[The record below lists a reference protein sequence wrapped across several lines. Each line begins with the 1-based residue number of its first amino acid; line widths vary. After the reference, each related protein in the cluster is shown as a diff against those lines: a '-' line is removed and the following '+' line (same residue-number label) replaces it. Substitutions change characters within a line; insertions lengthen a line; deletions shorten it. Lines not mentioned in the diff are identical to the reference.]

1 MGCSNARLLVQ
12 APSATETG
20 ARTNNPVL
28 SSTEGTSP
36 ANVHIDTTTRMHL
49 TGVDLVVERNGSY
62 TLLLTPKTHKQ
73 LMPFVL
79 RKKRFRIL
87 VDKPRSEP
95 TLNSNESI
103 MEDNKELKLNSE
115 KNKKSKQSQMNESII
130 ASMEQVASD
139 ELNKAE
145 SRLIGG
151 RSIDRGNPDDEDE
164 NIQSDD
170 EGMIEEIVTTVE
182 QDKDLE
188 CKVKKKVETK
198 KTMSQHP
205 DTHNTITK
213 VVKTEVTEITRTI
226 TINDHHDLERAKR
239 ELGIDDVN
247 KLLPSSKWAHQSNVT
262 EIKQKQNE
270 AVKEI
275 VTSKDESLNNQM
287 KQTQSDKKLIL
298 SESTIVGRGPV
309 TETISSPKSE
319 QKPKETKK
327 KKKKSK
333 FCSCTRSVAD
343 DEQDKQNISTISTVE
358 KPKVSY
364 ETTPVVKS
372 ATDTQIQGQQLIS
385 SDIKQLIID
394 KKFLLIEYIHSKIF
408 SPSKLF
414 TSDEQDL
421 KGRKISSRILDLLRY
436 DRCSSWAQM
445 FEQFNEEY
453 TNYLPMDSIIHPMIN
468 TYESLFTTK
477 QAHLLNTF
485 STIHH
490 ENDIGDI
497 QENSDY
503 VTIVEK
509 YKHERDDQT
518 NVGIIVQ
525 QSVDN
530 IINTVEQL
538 HETNQEEQVVEA
550 INDDEQVKKE
560 VDMTDDIQT
569 SLPIYNEEQ
578 LVKMLADLSPHKP
591 ITLAEAIAY
600 QYIDIEDPKLGLSND
615 IIQHIKHL
623 FRPLSDQSVSNL
635 IRVQRSGEYLTD
647 INLAETNP
655 FEKLNLTDPHV
666 YQLQQSFEPTLDFNE
681 KQFRSLTETIL
692 SNKEQYDQLQF
703 DIARTSLPIYNAKD
717 SSVNDFSQSDSGY
730 SMTTATHESLASKIK
745 IEFEP
750 INQDI
755 PEPLVRS
762 DVNEDEK
769 IDLDKATQEQLNK
782 YELNHDLIQIIK
794 SDYNVSDKTIGQAI
808 LSRELRLDSADP
820 SDVSRLNS
828 LGIHKE
834 QARVLHAFFFPKQ
847 TRIIAY
853 SPEPGRFVE
862 AQTTYNPDYPG
873 YKTDTTIIQIQ
884 EKQLSSDLLA
894 KQRNIHD
901 ERTPPIL
908 LEQKQKQKQEP
919 EIIIPLGPS
928 ETTSVIVP
936 KENLSS
942 TTSSSTATITKT
954 PIKKRKSS
962 GHGSFLTCF
971 RSKKSKAGTEQQG
984 QAIIQPTVVV
994 CQTTSSEQII
1004 KSTQEKSSIDY
1015 AVTPD
1020 GKRIYIDT
1028 FRDRPGL
1035 DMSYKPN
1042 DFENRF
1048 VLPIPKPAS
1057 EYEPRSTPEVEPITL
1072 KSQVI
1077 EHEPIIHLE
1086 PRSPIIEPVDVQPE
1100 ERNIIILPTK
1110 TDEMTSQ
1117 KKRIHIDLQGAAVKL
1132 PDIELVQPGPLPTL
1146 SIGKENKG
1154 KKIKTKSTGGLCASC
1169 FGKKS
1174 KENKRQKET
1183 ISETAQA
1190 PIEHKKIIE
1199 PEKKEDLPSTT
1210 IVATHTNESSALPSI
1225 VINEAILPRVN
1236 IDVFRDRNFEKG
1248 SENIPQAENRS
1259 EAAREKL
1266 LSKVEINNQSP
1277 SSAPLSSIS
1286 TTTVELPSQSSAI
1299 KNISIFSNVN
1309 IDTFRDRTFQKAS
1322 ESLPQPT
1329 EHVETTNLNTTPQ
1342 PQESH
1347 FEIPANVPPVQLPT
1361 TTIKTIGSSIKDA
1374 SIFSHVNIDTFKERT
1389 LEKGSEIVHKPIE
1402 HVDATVA
1409 SSHEESR
1416 AELPTNESVQL
1427 LAATMKT
1434 IGPSV
1439 KDASIFSHVNIDTF
1453 RERTFEKGSE
1463 NVPKPIERTDLGDAK
1478 VTASRKESH
1487 YEIPTNEPVPSPVAS
1502 VKTIAAAT
1510 KDLSIFSQI
1519 NIDTFRDRT
1528 FEKGSESLPKP
1539 TARTTVTDVK
1549 LSSSTVES
1557 HYELPKNE
1565 PLPTKTTNETVAI
1578 DASIFSKVNIDTFR
1592 ERTFEKSPKNSSTP
1606 AVSSDM
1612 TIRATSSIEEP
1623 HYQLPSGEPVPL
1635 SSTPLEHE
1643 YSTVDRNTYDV
1654 PRTIELQQTASS
1666 IEGKSDVETINNA
1679 RMISSTND
1687 MQKSSGDFLSTK
1699 IGKEKVKTDEISPII
1714 TDVLPGDPKE
1724 TKIQGA
1730 SKTVKKPKQSKGKK
1744 SKTAKKSG
1752 LFSLFCHQSKK
1763 KSKIPALDLPPI
1775 EHNLT
1780 ANTQIN
1786 SLHHSDD
1793 DPLHIPSTSLPKLDI
1808 PLPAYN
1814 RPEFDM
1820 TTEQIK
1826 QTSEFNIPVINLAT
1840 IPNLQLPEHNIQFI
1854 GSNSDQ
1860 MKVPNVE
1867 LPDIQFVSQE
1877 QIKEKIV
1884 IISTVEDPSS
1894 ITTTSIAQT
1903 EKMAPTL
1910 SSIEHTTAITGKNL
1924 DQSFDVP
1931 VVIENKTYADLNSS
1945 LPSSE
1950 PTSTL
1955 SKSATIP
1962 VTIVH
1967 DLPTQK
1973 ASEKIL
1979 IETKSK
1985 PTKRSSTLSLCSCF
1999 SNKANIKKTKTPTLE
2014 APKTN
2019 LPEINIPISSS
2030 NISSTLKTQG
2040 SLRAPSNDLPVIYLP
2055 STSIEPISLS
2065 TVHVQDKKITVDQTE
2080 IIAPSYEIRK
2090 QEEIQVQLPIQSSP
2104 LEKQTE
2110 EIPEVKSDVS
2120 TNITKTQQVKEIK
2133 NVSTDAKKS
2142 PLFEIR
2148 APAINIP
2155 ELDLSGPPKMDAYL
2169 SFNKQEELESV
2180 SEPIQSRSDSG
2191 LEAIVSSHVHPSSTF
2206 GTVTT
2211 IGDVQQLPSISSGLG
2226 SEILDK
2232 TTIKSSTLSDIQ
2244 VLQPAVELKDELKY
2258 DSAHKITMNDEIHSK
2273 LISRQ
2278 DQLKACLESEI
2289 SKVIID
2295 YDPKADHKPLE
2306 KILTH
2311 GIDLIKDKKVTTY
2324 SELQHEL
2331 TVEHKHDA
2339 FIVDPVVRSLY
2350 CTIEKQG
2357 LDNLDKPEFPLAIRD
2372 MVRLPAT
2379 QTYDTVTHL
2388 NKGATPLATT
2398 QMINET
2404 QSPIVTISAP
2414 NAAAVTIET
2423 KLSEQKIK
2431 STDNAARSCLTCG
2444 RSKSKPKVSS
2454 SSPTTAT
2461 TIISSIGLLDERH
2474 RSQLN
2479 THRHELGTIVNNHI
2493 QSSQPPIR
2501 SFSEHPKEIEKIIR
2515 KALTF
2520 VTQPKVHSYE
2530 QIRND
2535 LKTEY
2540 KQTFYLVDPTVDII
2554 RDTLNHCDITQ
2565 MNEKIN
2571 LDILNSNISQTVT
2584 LYNNQSSLLTNDEH
2598 NALKSNQLSW
2608 LQQYL
2613 INNELK
2619 EKKLTQKQNRELSK
2633 ILHRTL
2639 EILSTNHI
2647 STWDELT
2654 LQLQR
2659 EYPKAHDLCH
2669 RAVELVKQSQKNGL
2683 LLLQQAPNIEEKR
2696 RSSFLITDRARQNL
2710 KINRN
2715 KIILSLRNLLNNHNK
2730 LSNDDNQLD
2739 MYFNKSFDYLEEQKQ
2754 GQFKT
2759 YDDLKQQLKQD
2770 FKKNNQENLIEQIV
2784 DVIEQAHTTNQF
2796 DDINKPEV
2804 QALLQ
2809 ERLNGKPLII
2819 KEVYVSLPPRIIA
2832 LKSSSEGSSR
2842 YISASANGDQPFN
2855 NTLSSHA
2862 VARGLSWREA
2872 NERARILFYR
2882 GKHPAIHYDEQAAAF
2897 DVRMLLET
2905 ASGGTQEIPVTDSDV
2920 HELLNSC
2927 GVQWDGV
2934 NIISLIDHSED
2945 VVRAAEQAALKIIR
2959 EKGIIDLRAPPSTNS
2974 IDIHDDDVDGSVVL
2988 PSDASTPSS

>member
-1 MGCSNARLLVQ
+1 
-12 APSATETG
+12 
-20 ARTNNPVL
+20 
-28 SSTEGTSP
+28 
-36 ANVHIDTTTRMHL
+36 
-49 TGVDLVVERNGSY
+49 
-62 TLLLTPKTHKQ
+62 
-73 LMPFVL
+73 
-79 RKKRFRIL
+79 
-87 VDKPRSEP
+87 
-95 TLNSNESI
+95 
-103 MEDNKELKLNSE
+103 
-115 KNKKSKQSQMNESII
+115 
-130 ASMEQVASD
+130 
-139 ELNKAE
+139 
-145 SRLIGG
+145 
-151 RSIDRGNPDDEDE
+151 
-164 NIQSDD
+164 
-170 EGMIEEIVTTVE
+170 
-182 QDKDLE
+182 
-188 CKVKKKVETK
+188 
-198 KTMSQHP
+198 
-205 DTHNTITK
+205 
-213 VVKTEVTEITRTI
+213 
-226 TINDHHDLERAKR
+226 
-239 ELGIDDVN
+239 
-247 KLLPSSKWAHQSNVT
+247 
-262 EIKQKQNE
+262 
-270 AVKEI
+270 
-275 VTSKDESLNNQM
+275 
-287 KQTQSDKKLIL
+287 
-298 SESTIVGRGPV
+298 
-309 TETISSPKSE
+309 
-319 QKPKETKK
+319 
-327 KKKKSK
+327 
-333 FCSCTRSVAD
+333 
-343 DEQDKQNISTISTVE
+343 
-358 KPKVSY
+358 
-364 ETTPVVKS
+364 
-372 ATDTQIQGQQLIS
+372 
-385 SDIKQLIID
+385 
-394 KKFLLIEYIHSKIF
+394 
-408 SPSKLF
+408 
-414 TSDEQDL
+414 
-421 KGRKISSRILDLLRY
+421 
-436 DRCSSWAQM
+436 
-445 FEQFNEEY
+445 
-453 TNYLPMDSIIHPMIN
+453 
-468 TYESLFTTK
+468 
-477 QAHLLNTF
+477 
-485 STIHH
+485 
-490 ENDIGDI
+490 
-497 QENSDY
+497 
-503 VTIVEK
+503 
-509 YKHERDDQT
+509 
-518 NVGIIVQ
+518 
-525 QSVDN
+525 
-530 IINTVEQL
+530 
-538 HETNQEEQVVEA
+538 
-550 INDDEQVKKE
+550 
-560 VDMTDDIQT
+560 
-569 SLPIYNEEQ
+569 
-578 LVKMLADLSPHKP
+578 
-591 ITLAEAIAY
+591 
-600 QYIDIEDPKLGLSND
+600 
-615 IIQHIKHL
+615 
-623 FRPLSDQSVSNL
+623 
-635 IRVQRSGEYLTD
+635 
-647 INLAETNP
+647 
-655 FEKLNLTDPHV
+655 
-666 YQLQQSFEPTLDFNE
+666 
-681 KQFRSLTETIL
+681 
-692 SNKEQYDQLQF
+692 
-703 DIARTSLPIYNAKD
+703 
-717 SSVNDFSQSDSGY
+717 
-730 SMTTATHESLASKIK
+730 
-745 IEFEP
+745 
-750 INQDI
+750 
-755 PEPLVRS
+755 
-762 DVNEDEK
+762 
-769 IDLDKATQEQLNK
+769 
-782 YELNHDLIQIIK
+782 
-794 SDYNVSDKTIGQAI
+794 
-808 LSRELRLDSADP
+808 
-820 SDVSRLNS
+820 
-828 LGIHKE
+828 
-834 QARVLHAFFFPKQ
+834 
-847 TRIIAY
+847 
-853 SPEPGRFVE
+853 
-862 AQTTYNPDYPG
+862 
-873 YKTDTTIIQIQ
+873 
-884 EKQLSSDLLA
+884 
-894 KQRNIHD
+894 
-901 ERTPPIL
+901 
-908 LEQKQKQKQEP
+908 
-919 EIIIPLGPS
+919 
-928 ETTSVIVP
+928 
-936 KENLSS
+936 
-942 TTSSSTATITKT
+942 
-954 PIKKRKSS
+954 
-962 GHGSFLTCF
+962 
-971 RSKKSKAGTEQQG
+971 
-984 QAIIQPTVVV
+984 
-994 CQTTSSEQII
+994 
-1004 KSTQEKSSIDY
+1004 
-1015 AVTPD
+1015 
-1020 GKRIYIDT
+1020 
-1028 FRDRPGL
+1028 
-1035 DMSYKPN
+1035 
-1042 DFENRF
+1042 
-1048 VLPIPKPAS
+1048 
-1057 EYEPRSTPEVEPITL
+1057 
-1072 KSQVI
+1072 
-1077 EHEPIIHLE
+1077 
-1086 PRSPIIEPVDVQPE
+1086 
-1100 ERNIIILPTK
+1100 
-1110 TDEMTSQ
+1110 
-1117 KKRIHIDLQGAAVKL
+1117 
-1132 PDIELVQPGPLPTL
+1132 
-1146 SIGKENKG
+1146 
-1154 KKIKTKSTGGLCASC
+1154 
-1169 FGKKS
+1169 
-1174 KENKRQKET
+1174 
-1183 ISETAQA
+1183 
-1190 PIEHKKIIE
+1190 
-1199 PEKKEDLPSTT
+1199 
-1210 IVATHTNESSALPSI
+1210 
-1225 VINEAILPRVN
+1225 
-1236 IDVFRDRNFEKG
+1236 
-1248 SENIPQAENRS
+1248 
-1259 EAAREKL
+1259 
-1266 LSKVEINNQSP
+1266 
-1277 SSAPLSSIS
+1277 
-1286 TTTVELPSQSSAI
+1286 
-1299 KNISIFSNVN
+1299 
-1309 IDTFRDRTFQKAS
+1309 
-1322 ESLPQPT
+1322 
-1329 EHVETTNLNTTPQ
+1329 
-1342 PQESH
+1342 
-1347 FEIPANVPPVQLPT
+1347 
-1361 TTIKTIGSSIKDA
+1361 
-1374 SIFSHVNIDTFKERT
+1374 
-1389 LEKGSEIVHKPIE
+1389 
-1402 HVDATVA
+1402 
-1409 SSHEESR
+1409 
-1416 AELPTNESVQL
+1416 
-1427 LAATMKT
+1427 
-1434 IGPSV
+1434 
-1439 KDASIFSHVNIDTF
+1439 
-1453 RERTFEKGSE
+1453 
-1463 NVPKPIERTDLGDAK
+1463 
-1478 VTASRKESH
+1478 
-1487 YEIPTNEPVPSPVAS
+1487 
-1502 VKTIAAAT
+1502 
-1510 KDLSIFSQI
+1510 
-1519 NIDTFRDRT
+1519 
-1528 FEKGSESLPKP
+1528 
-1539 TARTTVTDVK
+1539 
-1549 LSSSTVES
+1549 
-1557 HYELPKNE
+1557 
-1565 PLPTKTTNETVAI
+1565 
-1578 DASIFSKVNIDTFR
+1578 
-1592 ERTFEKSPKNSSTP
+1592 
-1606 AVSSDM
+1606 
-1612 TIRATSSIEEP
+1612 
-1623 HYQLPSGEPVPL
+1623 
-1635 SSTPLEHE
+1635 
-1643 YSTVDRNTYDV
+1643 
-1654 PRTIELQQTASS
+1654 
-1666 IEGKSDVETINNA
+1666 TINNA

-2080 IIAPSYEIRK
+2080 INAPSYEIRK

-2244 VLQPAVELKDELKY
+2244 VLQPAVELKEELKY

-2398 QMINET
+2398 QMTNET

-2571 LDILNSNISQTVT
+2571 LDILNSNISQTAT

>member
-908 LEQKQKQKQEP
+908 FEQKQKQEP

-928 ETTSVIVP
+928 ETTSVIGP

-1048 VLPIPKPAS
+1048 VLPISKPAS

-1110 TDEMTSQ
+1110 TDEMTIQ

-1183 ISETAQA
+1183 ILETAQA

-1478 VTASRKESH
+1478 VTAFRKESH

-2080 IIAPSYEIRK
+2080 INAPSYEIRK

-2244 VLQPAVELKDELKY
+2244 VLQPAVELKEELKY

-2398 QMINET
+2398 QMTNET

-2571 LDILNSNISQTVT
+2571 LDILNSNISQTAT

>member
-1 MGCSNARLLVQ
+1 M
-12 APSATETG
+12 
-20 ARTNNPVL
+20 
-28 SSTEGTSP
+28 
-36 ANVHIDTTTRMHL
+36 
-49 TGVDLVVERNGSY
+49 
-62 TLLLTPKTHKQ
+62 
-73 LMPFVL
+73 
-79 RKKRFRIL
+79 RFRQRYVL
-87 VDKPRSEP
+87 FKCRSTP
-95 TLNSNESI
+95 LGRYSN
-103 MEDNKELKLNSE
+103 
-115 KNKKSKQSQMNESII
+115 
-130 ASMEQVASD
+130 
-139 ELNKAE
+139 
-145 SRLIGG
+145 
-151 RSIDRGNPDDEDE
+151 
-164 NIQSDD
+164 
-170 EGMIEEIVTTVE
+170 
-182 QDKDLE
+182 
-188 CKVKKKVETK
+188 
-198 KTMSQHP
+198 
-205 DTHNTITK
+205 
-213 VVKTEVTEITRTI
+213 
-226 TINDHHDLERAKR
+226 
-239 ELGIDDVN
+239 
-247 KLLPSSKWAHQSNVT
+247 
-262 EIKQKQNE
+262 
-270 AVKEI
+270 
-275 VTSKDESLNNQM
+275 
-287 KQTQSDKKLIL
+287 
-298 SESTIVGRGPV
+298 
-309 TETISSPKSE
+309 
-319 QKPKETKK
+319 
-327 KKKKSK
+327 
-333 FCSCTRSVAD
+333 
-343 DEQDKQNISTISTVE
+343 
-358 KPKVSY
+358 
-364 ETTPVVKS
+364 TP
-372 ATDTQIQGQQLIS
+372 
-385 SDIKQLIID
+385 
-394 KKFLLIEYIHSKIF
+394 
-408 SPSKLF
+408 
-414 TSDEQDL
+414 
-421 KGRKISSRILDLLRY
+421 
-436 DRCSSWAQM
+436 
-445 FEQFNEEY
+445 
-453 TNYLPMDSIIHPMIN
+453 
-468 TYESLFTTK
+468 
-477 QAHLLNTF
+477 
-485 STIHH
+485 
-490 ENDIGDI
+490 
-497 QENSDY
+497 
-503 VTIVEK
+503 
-509 YKHERDDQT
+509 
-518 NVGIIVQ
+518 
-525 QSVDN
+525 
-530 IINTVEQL
+530 
-538 HETNQEEQVVEA
+538 A